1 MSNLSMK
8 NMLLETDPRE
18 QEGEIKFTN
27 EPLVIE
33 TDLGY
38 NIELKNICV
47 NVEEGSHVGGPDIVR
62 TIALLK
68 LPEPLFPNGYT
79 NLL

>member
-1 MSNLSMK
+1 MK
-8 NMLLETDPRE
+8 PT
-18 QEGEIKFTN
+18 QESKKGEIKFTN

-47 NVEEGSHVGGPDIVR
+47 NVEGGDIGEPDTIR
-62 TIALLK
+62 TMALLK
-68 LPEPLFPNGYT
+68 LPVPLFPNGYT